1 MTLQALKTAQVLEQF
16 WVAGKL
22 KEYIHKK
29 IKKLHKNLKKSVD
42 RTL

>member
-22 KEYIHKK
+22 KELYP
-29 IKKLHKNLKKSVD
+29 
-42 RTL
+42 